1 MNVKIYGAG
10 SIGNH
15 FSHAALRM
23 GWNVDVYD
31 IDKNALTRM
40 KNEIYPSRYGN
51 WNEKIGLFSN
61 SEINKNLLIK
71 KLLLDI
77 CLLANA

>member
-1 MNVKIYGAG
+1 MGSLFTTTDKLKTAIVKTY
-10 SIGNH
+10 
-15 FSHAALRM
+15 
-23 GWNVDVYD
+23 
-31 IDKNALTRM
+31 NA
-40 KNEIYPSRYGN
+40 EIVI
-51 WNEKIGLFSN
+51 KSN